1 MNSRIPALS
10 STLFPFS
17 LEMSLGGGVVVRVLV
32 SSISFKQV
40 SSLTLRKV
48 EVIRCTKSNM
58 GEDLEARVGWD

>member
-17 LEMSLGGGVVVRVLV
+17 LEMSLGGGVVRVLV